1 MSKGYL
7 IFAENNEHVDYVS
20 IAEVNASL
28 IRRYSTAKICLVT
41 NTTVNSKLFDDVIVI
56 DSSNPNKRSIN
67 VNGKRE
73 MVSYYNSN
81 RAGVYNIS
89 PYQQTIMV
97 DADYF
102 LYSKVLEQCWDI
114 QSPLLMNKHATTLT
128 GNSLLPGDVMLED
141 KNIPMYWATCVYFK
155 KCKYTEQFFALV
167 EHVAQNYIY
176 YFKLYNVPANYYR
189 NDYAY
194 SIALHMFNDFQIVNN
209 TQLPGG
215 PILTSYFND
224 QVTKI
229 HNNGMTILVQHKHT
243 YQPVVTSDTNIH
255 VMNKNNLMTHLDT
268 LRKLYV

>member
-7 IFAENNEHVDYVS
+7 IFAENNGHVDYIS
-20 IAEVNASL
+20 IAEVNAAL
-28 IRRYSTAKICLVT
+28 IRRYSNAKICLVT
-41 NTTVNSKLFDDVIVI
+41 STDVKSKLFDDIIVI
-56 DSSNPNKRSIN
+56 NSSEPNLRGSV

-73 MVSYYNSN
+73 LVPYYNSN
-81 RAGVYNIS
+81 RARVYNIS

-114 QSPLLMNKHATTLT
+114 QSPLLMNKHATTLA

-141 KNIPMYWATCVYFK
+141 KNIPMYWATCVYFR

-167 EHVAQNYIY
+167 HHVAQNYTY
-176 YFKLYNVPANYYR
+176 YFKLYDVPANYYR

-194 SIALHMFNDFQIVNN
+194 SIALHMFNDFQLVNN

-215 PILTSYFND
+215 AILTSYFND

-229 HNNGMTILVQHKHT
+229 HNTGMTIMTQYKHT
-243 YQPVVTSDTNIH
+243 YHPVVTSDSNIH
-255 VMNKNNLMTHLDT
+255 VMNKHSLMTHLDT
-268 LRKLYV
+268 LRNLYV